1 MPASGRFSRLCAHL
15 VCGAAAVRR
24 SFPDALL
31 ERIERAVA
39 EGERAHTAE
48 LRIAIEASLPWQ
60 HVLSGLTPAE
70 RAREL
75 FVELGVWDTEG
86 NNGLLL
92 YLLVADQAIE
102 IVADRAAHAAL
113 GQPALDRICHRLGTG
128 LRQAGGKPGTGA
140 SVEAALLDAVAE
152 LNAALAEAF
161 PAQDAAAVNELPDR
175 PLRLPDGRG
184 RTSFLP
190 GRTER

>member
-1 MPASGRFSRLCAHL
+1 MPAGGRFSRLCAHL
-15 VCGAAAVRR
+15 VCGASAVRR

-31 ERIERAVA
+31 ERIELAVA

-60 HVLSGLTPAE
+60 RVLWGLTPAE
-70 RAREL
+70 RAREH

-113 GQPALDRICHRLGTG
+113 GQPALDRICDRLGTG

-140 SVEAALLDAVAE
+140 SVEVALLDAVAE

-184 RTSFLP
+184 RTNFLP